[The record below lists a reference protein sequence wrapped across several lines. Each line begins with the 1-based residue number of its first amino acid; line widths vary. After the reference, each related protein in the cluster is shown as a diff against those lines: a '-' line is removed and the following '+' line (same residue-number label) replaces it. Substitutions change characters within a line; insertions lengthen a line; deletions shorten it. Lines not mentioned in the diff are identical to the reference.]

1 MLSVLLIEDNQ
12 DDIDLTLH
20 SFQRYNFA
28 NEVKVARDGEE
39 ALQYLK
45 GGKEQQ
51 ASPGLILL
59 DLKLPKVSG
68 LEVLESIKADRD
80 LRRIPVVVL
89 TSSEEAKDVDECY
102 RLGANSYIVKPVDFK
117 KFMEALRTLGYYW
130 LLLNKSPSL
139 GGERAVR

>member
-80 LRRIPVVVL
+80 LKRIPVVVL

-102 RLGANSYIVKPVDFK
+102 RLGVNSYIVKPVDFK

-130 LLLNKSPSL
+130 LLLNKPPSF
-139 GGERAVR
+139 GGERAAR